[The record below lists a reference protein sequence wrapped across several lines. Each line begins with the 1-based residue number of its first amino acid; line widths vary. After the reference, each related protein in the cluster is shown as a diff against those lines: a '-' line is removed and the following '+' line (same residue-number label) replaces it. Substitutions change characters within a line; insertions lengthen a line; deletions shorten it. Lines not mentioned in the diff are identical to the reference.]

1 MLLKM
6 LTQTIKQLVY
16 FGIGIMPLY
25 DNFNIKAVE
34 VNKVLSK
41 MIDKEKLFF
50 LNHSN
55 INLKIHLNKS

>member
-1 MLLKM
+1 
-6 LTQTIKQLVY
+6 
-16 FGIGIMPLY
+16 MPLY